1 MMQQNQGEPTSDMSV
16 LLRGNFSASPGHALI
31 FSALQTPP
39 VIPSESLLRPSQ
51 SPVHNNN
58 ILVGLDFSVH
68 LSILITCDTFC
79 CVMISCLSLSIRVS
93 LWSRQDLWSSNFCT
107 SSLRGPSLSLSPI
120 SCSLLFLKASSP
132 ICFLLSRAMSRGSY
146 QPSSILMLPLRRCCS
161 LTEALRHRPTSLT
174 ALGLENLVASSF
186 KVFSWI

>member
-1 MMQQNQGEPTSDMSV
+1 MQQNQVEPTSDMSV
-16 LLRGNFSASPGHALI
+16 LLKGNFSDSPGHSLI

-51 SPVHNNN
+51 SPVQNSN

-68 LSILITCDTFC
+68 LSIFTTHCTFC
-79 CVMISCLSLSIRVS
+79 CVLLSSLSLAIRVS
-93 LWSRQDLWSSNFCT
+93 LCSRQDLWSSSFCI
-107 SSLRGPSLSLSPI
+107 SSLRGPRLSLS
-120 SCSLLFLKASSP
+120 SVTCSLLFLKVSSP

>member
-1 MMQQNQGEPTSDMSV
+1 MENQGEPTAGLSD
-16 LLRGNFSASPGHALI
+16 LLKGDFYDSLDHSLI

-51 SPVHNNN
+51 YPVQSKN
-58 ILVGLDFSVH
+58 ILVGLEFSFH
-68 LSILITCDTFC
+68 LNIFITHCTFC
-79 CVMISCLSLSIRVS
+79 CVMLSSLSLSIRVS
-93 LWSRQDLWSSNFCT
+93 LCCRQDLWSSSFRLF
-107 SSLRGPSLSLSPI
+107 SLRGPRLSLSPI
-120 SCSLLFLKASSP
+120 TWSLLFLKASSP

-146 QPSSILMLPLRRCCS
+146 QPSSILMLPLRRRCS

-174 ALGLENLVASSF
+174 ALGLKDLVASSF